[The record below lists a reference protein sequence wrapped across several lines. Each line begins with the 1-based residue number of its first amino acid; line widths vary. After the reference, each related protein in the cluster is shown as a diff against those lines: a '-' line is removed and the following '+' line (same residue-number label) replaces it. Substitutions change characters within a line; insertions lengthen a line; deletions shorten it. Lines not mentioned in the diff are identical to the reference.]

1 MTREKA
7 LKILKEEKRSFECLE
22 KVARNKTTREH
33 FKEKVQAY
41 DFTIKQLEASPPKVV
56 INEFLGSEKIWQI
69 RVKVDD
75 ELIPNENIDF
85 ISDRNSKENGQ
96 VFRKKKGFKNIIQ
109 RWLKKGSKCN
119 G

>member
-41 DFTIKQLEASPPKVV
+41 EFAIKQLEASPPKVV
-56 INEFLGSEKIWQI
+56 IHEFLDSKKLWRITVQ
-69 RVKVDD
+69 VDG
-75 ELIPNENIDF
+75 ELIANENIDF

-96 VFRKKKGFKNIIQ
+96 VFRKEKGLKNIIK
-109 RWLKKGSKCN
+109 RWFKKGCKSD

>member
-7 LKILKEEKRSFECLE
+7 LKILKEEQRSFECLQE
-22 KVARNKTTREH
+22 VSKDKGTREH
-33 FKEKVQAY
+33 FKGKVEAY
-41 DFTIKQLEASPPKVV
+41 DFAIKQLEASSPKVV
-56 INEFLGSEKIWQI
+56 INEFLDSKKIWRI

-85 ISDRNSKENGQ
+85 ISYRDSKENGQ

>member
-22 KVARNKTTREH
+22 KVARNKVTREH

-41 DFTIKQLEASPPKVV
+41 EFAINQLVVSPPKVV
-56 INEFLGSEKIWQI
+56 IHEFLDSKKLWRITVQ
-69 RVKVDD
+69 VDD

-85 ISDRNSKENGQ
+85 ISDRDSKENGQ